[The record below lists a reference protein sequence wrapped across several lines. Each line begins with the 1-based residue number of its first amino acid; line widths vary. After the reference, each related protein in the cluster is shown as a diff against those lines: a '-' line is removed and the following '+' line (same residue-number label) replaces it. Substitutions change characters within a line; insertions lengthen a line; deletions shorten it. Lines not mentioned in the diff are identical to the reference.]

1 MPISPRS
8 LSLILPAFEEER
20 TIAAELRSLRAF
32 FEAHGEPFELV
43 VVADGNDATAE
54 EARRATANDGTV
66 VVIESRARRGKGH
79 AIRRG
84 AAVARY
90 ARIGYADAD
99 GKTPIT
105 EYDAVARWLDAGDVV
120 VIGTRHAP
128 GARIEREQRWYR
140 RLGSRGFRALVHGLG
155 LSDLSDTQCGF
166 KFFRADVAR
175 ALFAHSRIDGYMFD
189 VEILALA
196 RRAGHRIREVP
207 VRWRDDGDSRLELV
221 RGNAANLRDLVRIRR
236 ALGVSAA
243 SRPS

>member
-20 TIAAELRSLRAF
+20 TIAAELRALRAF
-32 FEAHGEPFELV
+32 FEGRGEPFELL
-43 VVADGNDATAE
+43 VVADGNDATAD
-54 EARRATANDGTV
+54 EARRATPNDGTV
-66 VVIESRARRGKGH
+66 VVIESRARLGKGH

-84 AAVARY
+84 VGIARY
-90 ARIGYADAD
+90 ARIGYVDAD

-105 EYDAVARWLDAGDVV
+105 EYDAIARWLDAGDTI

-140 RLGSRGFRALVHGLG
+140 RLGSRGFRSLVRGLG

-175 ALFAHSRIDGYMFD
+175 ALFAQSHIDGYMFD

-207 VRWRDDGDSRLELV
+207 VCWSDDGDSRLELV

-236 ALGVSAA
+236 SLRASAT